1 MKKNNFF
8 AILSSLVLVVIFSFL
23 ITNYLLPIMQKAMNH
38 VTYSE
43 TYCVSDKIT
52 EGMRPREIA
61 QLYRDSN
68 ATVEVIGS
76 YSTSTSSYNSLG
88 SGVVVASTGY
98 TTTTLEENFQ
108 TNQGSY
114 IATNYHVIE
123 FYYDS
128 ANSNKEI
135 KVRAEDE
142 ILYSCDILWSDKNLD
157 LAILYAEVSYNYVKM
172 ADRWIA
178 CEKKDRLD
186 IVDELFTIGTPLE
199 QQYLNSYSEG
209 GMKNNNNITMFTIKD
224 AYVYNED
231 GKPKESSIYKTS
243 STERTLLDNVYE
255 QIINIDVGIS
265 GGNSGGGC
273 FDRNGNLIGLVTLG
287 TSYDQTDGNQING
300 AVPIYPIIQVLD
312 RVIANNEAS
321 QDYKIYKITDLGFY
335 GTDAKEAAKV
345 KYMKKQEGS
354 FEYYYLNG
362 VFYESSYSSL
372 FNFSDNGYCL
382 LKNTNSTLS
391 NIRSGYV
398 IESIK
403 VGLTGQT
410 QTINSR
416 NDLIYL
422 LLSVNKGDVITINYK
437 TTGLI
442 ESHLSETYTLN

>member
-43 TYCVSDKIT
+43 TYCVNDKIT
-52 EGMRPREIA
+52 EDMDIYKIA
-61 QLYRDSN
+61 KLYRDSN

-135 KVRAEDE
+135 EVKAEDE
-142 ILYSCDILWSDKNLD
+142 VLHSCDILWSDKNLD

-172 ADRWIA
+172 QDRWVA
-178 CEKKDRLD
+178 CEENARLD
-186 IVDELFTIGTPLE
+186 YEPVFAIGTPLD
-199 QQYLNSYSEG
+199 QKYLNRLTTGNIAS
-209 GMKNNNNITMFTIKD
+209 NNDITMFTAKD
-224 AYVYNED
+224 VYVYTEN

-255 QIINIDVGIS
+255 QVIDVTVGIS
-265 GGNSGGGC
+265 SGNSGGGC
-273 FDRNGNLIGLVTLG
+273 FDGNGNLIGLTTLG
-287 TSYDQTDGNQING
+287 TSYDQTDGNQMNG
-300 AVPIYPIIQVLD
+300 VIPIYPIIQVLD

-391 NIRSGYV
+391 NIRSGAV

-403 VGLTGQT
+403 VGLTGQA
-410 QTINSR
+410 QTINTR

-422 LLSVNKGDVITINYK
+422 LLSVNKGDIITINYK